1 MDAMNLKYIKE
12 LLIKID
18 DCSYK
23 EKRVWKELAENTIK
37 ENIEN
42 YCNKIVE
49 DIKINRDGC
58 YGFTAHVIN
67 KDTNKNEYIKFTF
80 ISHNQSCRIVYEG
93 KFEINIRL

>member
-18 DCSYK
+18 DCSYE
-23 EKRVWKELAENTIK
+23 EKRVWRELATNTIK
-37 ENIEN
+37 ENIEK

-49 DIKINRDGC
+49 DIKINRNEC
-58 YGFTAHVIN
+58 YGFIAHVIN

-80 ISHNQSCRIVYEG
+80 IAHNPSCKIVYED